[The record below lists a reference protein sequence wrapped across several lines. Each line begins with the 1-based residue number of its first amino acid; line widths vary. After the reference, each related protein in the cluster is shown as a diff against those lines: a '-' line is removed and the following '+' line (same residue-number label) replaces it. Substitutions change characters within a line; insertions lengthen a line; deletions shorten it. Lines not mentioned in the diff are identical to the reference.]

1 MILGKKTLEIGIY
14 QTNMVMTHLL
24 RLHRVI
30 QLYIEKGR
38 LLAEFDS
45 MIELVDAGDIIGV
58 TGTMK
63 RTEKVSLP

>member
-1 MILGKKTLEIGIY
+1 MILGKKTLEIGNY

-63 RTEKVSLP
+63 RTEKVSLL